1 MQGRAAKGYAVFLR
15 SWFAYAYVDRVRAT
29 CRHSAAQVRF
39 QVGTYE
45 TGGYA
50 MHTNEI
56 RAKFQQSI
64 GLEKYRKFVL
74 ALNALQAKRLAFW
87 QEELWEPFRKQH
99 ELSARSFEEVRTLFR
114 YCHIHDT
121 ELVEDAVPIVY
132 GTPMPQSQPERD
144 RVQALHPYSRTFIQG
159 PCWVEEARI
168 ADVYFCPECR
178 RAAPESS

>member
-56 RAKFQQSI
+56 RGPDRKRPPGAALLSAQSPS
-64 GLEKYRKFVL
+64 VL
-74 ALNALQAKRLAFW
+74 AGD
-87 QEELWEPFRKQH
+87 
-99 ELSARSFEEVRTLFR
+99 S
-114 YCHIHDT
+114 
-121 ELVEDAVPIVY
+121 
-132 GTPMPQSQPERD
+132 
-144 RVQALHPYSRTFIQG
+144 
-159 PCWVEEARI
+159 EEALPVVPAVLVR
-168 ADVYFCPECR
+168 VR
-178 RAAPESS
+178 VR